1 MGFCCCATW
10 YSNWML
16 NRDFRLMIRVECISA
31 RAWLRQGQP
40 RFLKQIA
47 ENLEESLRA
56 RFFLPL
62 LSCDSRLAA
71 LIVFAATNNVLVWLW
86 FHAIEVE
93 LLFALRHCIRES
105 TVYGIRT
112 GRVDSTKRV
121 GQGRGRIISRLF
133 FDFWNLVFLRFI
145 IYIYTDLHFE
155 TLFQSN
161 PSSKHV
167 SRSISKADTIFIV
180 GLSRLIISDSY
191 ILIGTAL

>member
-16 NRDFRLMIRVECISA
+16 NRDFRLMIRVECISPFVY
-31 RAWLRQGQP
+31 LRSCVTQTGSASIP
-40 RFLKQIA
+40 ETNRG
-47 ENLEESLRA
+47 ESRGIVA
-56 RFFLPL
+56 SPFFPPP
-62 LSCDSRLAA
+62 SPDSRFAA
-71 LIVFAATNNVLVWLW
+71 LIVFAATNNVLIWLW

-145 IYIYTDLHFE
+145 IYVYTDLHFPSKR
-155 TLFQSN
+155 FSN
-161 PSSKHV
+161 QILPRNTFLD
-167 SRSISKADTIFIV
+167 RSVKQTRF
-180 GLSRLIISDSY
+180 L
-191 ILIGTAL
+191 

>member
-71 LIVFAATNNVLVWLW
+71 LIVFAATNNVLIWLW

>member
-71 LIVFAATNNVLVWLW
+71 LIVFAATNNVLIWLW

-105 TVYGIRT
+105 TVYGIRM

-121 GQGRGRIISRLF
+121 GQGRGRILSHDYFLISEIWF
-133 FDFWNLVFLRFI
+133 FCVLLYTYI
-145 IYIYTDLHFE
+145 QIYT
-155 TLFQSN
+155 
-161 PSSKHV
+161 SKHF
-167 SRSISKADTIFIV
+167 SNQILPRNTFLDRSVKQTRF
-180 GLSRLIISDSY
+180 L
-191 ILIGTAL
+191 